1 MISMLILLVFFS
13 LSILIFIIDNY
24 IILISLILI
33 DLIILF
39 LLQVNFHKIMNVLY
53 KNMLFILFIFLCNL
67 LFLNLDIA
75 FLTALR
81 LFLAINFTYTIS
93 VLLPISK
100 ISEGFYYLFYPLK
113 LFKINIKNISLII
126 SISLAFIPILINE
139 AKDIKNSL
147 INKGFNFNIK
157 NVITKPHIFL
167 ITYFNNIFDRIDE
180 LEKALIIKGYE

>member
-113 LFKINIKNISLII
+113 LFKINIKNISFLVYLFAFLLFKIII
-126 SISLAFIPILINE
+126 SSAYINSSIIFVINTIPRP
-139 AKDIKNSL
+139 SF
-147 INKGFNFNIK
+147 FNFI
-157 NVITKPHIFL
+157 
-167 ITYFNNIFDRIDE
+167 NN
-180 LEKALIIKGYE
+180 L